1 MAKFERFYD
10 PEVLARIGRLELRAR
25 MVVEGIITGLHKSP
39 YHGTAVEFADHR
51 AYVAG
56 DDPRHIDWKVYG
68 RLGRFVIKKFEEET
82 NLRAHIVL
90 DCSESMRFGHDG
102 RLSKYDYGGTLAA
115 SLAYLLNRQLDSV
128 GLTLFDSKIRKQVP
142 PSTGKNILSL
152 IGEIMQSV
160 EPAEKTGLDG
170 VFSELAE
177 SLPRRGLVI
186 VISDLFAPR
195 EEIASGLQAF
205 SLRGHDVIVF
215 HVLDETELTF
225 PFEGNTLFKGLEEY
239 PEINA
244 DPRQLQEAY
253 VEVFEEYLQEIERI
267 ASTGGFDYQR
277 SLTSDPLDAAVVS
290 LIAARAKLRRLRR

>member
-128 GLTLFDSKIRKQVP
+128 GLTLFDSKIQKQVP

-225 PFEGNTLFKGLEEY
+225 PFEGNTLFNGLEDY

-290 LIAARAKLRRLRR
+290 LIAARAKLRRIRR

>member
-160 EPAEKTGLDG
+160 EPGEKTGLDG

-205 SLRGHDVIVF
+205 SFRGHDVVVF
-215 HVLDETELTF
+215 HILDETELTF
-225 PFEGNTLFKGLEEY
+225 PFEGNTLFKGLEDY

-253 VEVFEEYLQEIERI
+253 VEVFEKYLQEIERI

-277 SLTSDPLDAAVVS
+277 ALTSDPLDAAVVS
-290 LIAARAKLRRLRR
+290 LIAARAKLRRIRH

>member
-10 PEVLARIGRLELRAR
+10 PEILARIGRLELRAR

-128 GLTLFDSKIRKQVP
+128 GLTLFDSKIQKQVP

-160 EPAEKTGLDG
+160 EPGEKTGLDG

-225 PFEGNTLFKGLEEY
+225 PFEGNTLFKGLEDY

>member
-10 PEVLARIGRLELRAR
+10 PEILARIGRLELRAR

>member
-39 YHGTAVEFADHR
+39 YHGTAVERADHR

-128 GLTLFDSKIRKQVP
+128 GLTLFDSKIQKQVP

>member
-1 MAKFERFYD
+1 
-10 PEVLARIGRLELRAR
+10 
-25 MVVEGIITGLHKSP
+25 
-39 YHGTAVEFADHR
+39 
-51 AYVAG
+51 
-56 DDPRHIDWKVYG
+56 
-68 RLGRFVIKKFEEET
+68 
-82 NLRAHIVL
+82 
-90 DCSESMRFGHDG
+90 
-102 RLSKYDYGGTLAA
+102 
-115 SLAYLLNRQLDSV
+115 
-128 GLTLFDSKIRKQVP
+128 
-142 PSTGKNILSL
+142 
-152 IGEIMQSV
+152 MQSV
-160 EPAEKTGLDG
+160 EPGEKTGLDG

>member
-56 DDPRHIDWKVYG
+56 DAPRHIDWKVYG

-225 PFEGNTLFKGLEEY
+225 PFEGNTLFKGLEDY

-253 VEVFEEYLQEIERI
+253 VEVFEKYLQEIERI

-290 LIAARAKLRRLRR
+290 LIAARAKLRRIRR

>member
-128 GLTLFDSKIRKQVP
+128 GLTLFDSKIQKQVP

-170 VFSELAE
+170 VFSELSE

>member
-39 YHGTAVEFADHR
+39 YHGAAVEFADHR

-128 GLTLFDSKIRKQVP
+128 GLTLFDSKIQKQVP

-195 EEIASGLQAF
+195 EETASGLQAF

>member
-10 PEVLARIGRLELRAR
+10 PKVLARIGRLELRAR

-128 GLTLFDSKIRKQVP
+128 GLTLFDSKIQKQVP

>member
-128 GLTLFDSKIRKQVP
+128 GLTLFDSKIQKQVP

-225 PFEGNTLFKGLEEY
+225 PFEGNTLFKGLEDY

-253 VEVFEEYLQEIERI
+253 VEVFEKYLQEIERI

-290 LIAARAKLRRLRR
+290 LIAARAKLRRIRR

>member
-39 YHGTAVEFADHR
+39 YHGAAVEFADHR

-56 DDPRHIDWKVYG
+56 ADPRHIDWKVYG
-68 RLGRFVIKKFEEET
+68 RLGRLVIKKFEEGT

-90 DCSESMRFGHDG
+90 DCSESMRFSHGG
-102 RLSKYDYGGTLAA
+102 QLSKYDYGGTLAA
-115 SLAYLLNRQLDSV
+115 SLAYLLNRQHDSV
-128 GLTLFDSKIRKQVP
+128 RLTLFDSKIRKRVP
-142 PSTGKNILSL
+142 PSTGKNVLNL
-152 IGEIMQSV
+152 IGEIMQAT
-160 EPAEKTGLDG
+160 EPAEKTGLDR

-177 SLPRRGLVI
+177 SLPRRGMVI

-205 SLRGHDVIVF
+205 SFRGHDVVVF

-225 PFEGNTLFKGLEEY
+225 PFEGNTLFKGLEDY

-244 DPRQLQEAY
+244 DPRQLREAY
-253 VEVFEEYLQEIERI
+253 VAVFEEYLREIERI
-267 ASTGGFDYQR
+267 VSTGGFDYQR
-277 SLTSDPLDAAVVS
+277 SLTSDPLDAAVIS
-290 LIAARAKLRRLRR
+290 LISARAKLRRIRR

>member
-128 GLTLFDSKIRKQVP
+128 GLTLFDSKIQKQVP

>member
-25 MVVEGIITGLHKSP
+25 MVVEGIVTGLHKSP

-90 DCSESMRFGHDG
+90 DCSESMRFGHGG
-102 RLSKYDYGGTLAA
+102 RMSKYDYGGTLAA
-115 SLAYLLNRQLDSV
+115 SLAYLLNRQHDSV
-128 GLTLFDSKIRKQVP
+128 GLTLFDSKIRKRIP
-142 PSTGKNILSL
+142 PSTGKNVLNL
-152 IGEIMQSV
+152 IGEIMEET
-160 EPAEKTGLDG
+160 EPAEKTGLDE

-177 SLPRRGLVI
+177 SLPRRGMVI

-205 SLRGHDVIVF
+205 SLRGHDVVVF

-225 PFEGNTLFKGLEEY
+225 PFEGNTLFKGLEDY

-244 DPRQLQEAY
+244 DPRQLREAY
-253 VEVFEEYLQEIERI
+253 VAVFEEYLQEIERLL
-267 ASTGGFDYQR
+267 STGGFDYQR

-290 LIAARAKLRRLRR
+290 LIAARTKLRRIRR